1 VPLTELTLDPDPLA
15 QFRLWLADAYA
26 AITDRPE
33 AVMLATARPDGGVSA
48 RMVLLKGVDHGFV
61 FFTNY
66 ESEKGRQLE
75 ANPEAALVFWWPPLD
90 RQVRVEG
97 RTAKVTAEESDDYFA
112 TRARG
117 SQLGAWA
124 SDQSR
129 VIAGR
134 QTLEDRLSELTARF
148 EGGPVP
154 RPPHW
159 GGFRLLPESVELWQ
173 GQPDRLHDRFRYERA
188 EDGWR
193 LVRLAP

>member
-1 VPLTELTLDPDPLA
+1 
-15 QFRLWLADAYA
+15 
-26 AITDRPE
+26 
-33 AVMLATARPDGGVSA
+33 
-48 RMVLLKGVDHGFV
+48 VLLKGVDHGFV
-61 FFTNY
+61 FYTNY

-75 ANPEAALVFWWPPLD
+75 ANPSAALVFWWPPLD

-97 RTAKVTAEESDDYFA
+97 RTAKVTPEESDEYFA

-129 VIAGR
+129 VIPDR
-134 QTLEDRLSELTARF
+134 EMLEERLAELTVRF

-159 GGFRLLPESVELWQ
+159 GGFRLIPTSIELWQ
-173 GQPDRLHDRFRYERA
+173 GQTDRLHDRFRYDRDG
-188 EDGWR
+188 DGWR
-193 LVRLAP
+193 ITRLAP